1 MIQACRSAILFVA
14 ALTAASGLNAQ
25 YFMRAYGGIGSIYN
39 PPNFY
44 MASFGAAVLPSGYMM
59 THSNGLAWTVDDDG
73 APLVSAR
80 LRRAA
85 APNAPNLRL
94 YKVETD
100 GTNAFY
106 YAEAGTDSMAVV
118 KTSSGW
124 SIAWQSGIVGTPSG
138 EELLPTGDGGCALLY
153 RVGPSGFQRAALAR
167 YNTDGSVLWHKAY
180 RIAGNGAPFT
190 ARGIA
195 RTANGGYLVCGRHG
209 AGSNAKPYVMRLA
222 ADGSVS
228 WAREVTAGNGGNAE
242 GLAVTELPNGNVR
255 VALLLPQ
262 PGMYLGMVDL
272 SSSGATLDSWGY
284 SGTGFSVG
292 RIRFGADGSAYCT
305 GGNDGKVF
313 RLAPDGA
320 VVFAQEQLGPPNTY
334 MLCQAL
340 LPKSDGTQVML
351 GNYTTNPFA
360 NSVPVLYAS
369 GPQGALP
376 APFSTP
382 YSIAQA
388 AYSATLAALSPSDSL
403 LTGLM
408 NPQLEFASAPQ
419 FRDTLFGT
427 PTSVEAIDDLEAALR
442 IQPNPA
448 SDAITVDLEEGFNA
462 SEVRVSDLKG
472 QLLLAKRQAIT
483 GRMGLDIRALGS
495 GTYLIEVIGPRGRCV
510 GRFTK
515 E

>member
-1 MIQACRSAILFVA
+1 MKNRSCRAVLIISSLLVAC
-14 ALTAASGLNAQ
+14 TAHTQ
-25 YFMRAYGGIGSIYN
+25 YFMRAYGGPGSIYN
-39 PPNFY
+39 PPNSY
-44 MASFGAAVLPSGYMM
+44 MVSFGAAVLPSGYMM
-59 THSNGLAWTVDDDG
+59 THSNCLAWTVDDNG
-73 APLVSAR
+73 EPLASAR

-85 APNAPNLRL
+85 APLSPNLRL

-106 YAEAGTDSMAVV
+106 YAEAGSDTMAVV
-118 KTSSGW
+118 KTSNAW
-124 SIAWQSGIVGTPSG
+124 NIAWQSGIAAYPSG
-138 EELLPTGDGGCALLY
+138 EQLLPTGDGGCALLY
-153 RVGPSGFQRAALAR
+153 RVGPSGFQRAAVVR

-195 RTANGGYLVCGRHG
+195 RTANGGYLVCGKYG

-242 GLAVTELPNGNVR
+242 GLAVTELPNGDVR

-272 SSSGATLDSWGY
+272 NSNGATLDSWGY

-292 RIRFGADGSAYCT
+292 RIRFAADGSAFCT

-313 RLAPDGA
+313 RLAPDGS
-320 VVFAQEQLGPPNTY
+320 VVFAQEQFGPPNTN

-340 LPKSDGTQVML
+340 LPKGDGIQVML

-382 YSIAQA
+382 YAISQA
-388 AYSATLAALSPSDSL
+388 SYSATLAALGPTDSL
-403 LTGLM
+403 LTGLLD
-408 NPQLEFASAPQ
+408 PQLEFGSAPM
-419 FRDTLFGT
+419 FNDTLFGT
-427 PTSVEAIDDLEAALR
+427 PTSVGDLVSEQESLR
-442 IQPNPA
+442 IRPNPSA
-448 SDAITVDLEEGFNA
+448 DHLTIEIS
-462 SEVRVSDLKG
+462 SEPGLHAVRVLD
-472 QLLLAKRQAIT
+472 IT
-483 GRMGLDIRALGS
+483 GACVMSFQGSLESPYTMDISTLSNGP
-495 GTYLIEVIGPRGRCV
+495 YLLHVEGPYGRLCR
-510 GRFTK
+510 RFLK
-515 E
+515 D

>member
-1 MIQACRSAILFVA
+1 
-14 ALTAASGLNAQ
+14 
-25 YFMRAYGGIGSIYN
+25 
-39 PPNFY
+39 
-44 MASFGAAVLPSGYMM
+44 MASFGTAVLPSGYMM
-59 THSNGLAWTVDDDG
+59 THSNGLAWTVDDYG
-73 APLVSAR
+73 EPLVSAR

-94 YKVETD
+94 YKVEND
-100 GTNAFY
+100 GANTFY
-106 YAEAGTDSMAVV
+106 YAEAGTDTMAVV
-118 KTSSGW
+118 KTSSAW
-124 SIAWQSGIVGTPSG
+124 SIAWQSGIAAYPSG
-138 EELLPTGDGGCALLY
+138 EQLMPTGDGGCALLY
-153 RVGPSGFQRAALAR
+153 RVGPSGFQRAAVVR
-167 YNTDGSVLWHKAY
+167 YNPDGSVLWHKAY

-195 RTANGGYLVCGRHG
+195 RTANGGYLMCGKHG
-209 AGSNAKPYVMRLA
+209 AGSNARPYVMRLA

-272 SSSGATLDSWGY
+272 SSSGTTLGSWGY

-292 RIRFGADGSAYCT
+292 NIRFGADGSAYCT

-313 RLAPDGA
+313 RLAPDGT
-320 VVFAQEQLGPPNTY
+320 VVFAQEQFGPPNTY
-334 MLCQAL
+334 LLCQAL

-360 NSVPVLYAS
+360 NSVPALYAS
-369 GPQGALP
+369 GPLGALP

-382 YSIAQA
+382 YTISQA
-388 AYSATLAALSPSDSL
+388 AYSATMAALSPSDSL

-427 PTSVEAIDDLEAALR
+427 PTLVETLEDRNPMLR
-442 IQPNPA
+442 AQPNPA
-448 SDAITVDLEEGFNA
+448 TDFLNIDVEAGLVASAVRITDPKGSLVLTE
-462 SEVRVSDLKG
+462 RV
-472 QLLLAKRQAIT
+472 AKS
-483 GRMGLDIRALGS
+483 GRMTLDIRALPS
-495 GTYLIEVIGPRGRCV
+495 GTYLIELIGAQGRSV
-510 GRFTK
+510 GRFSR